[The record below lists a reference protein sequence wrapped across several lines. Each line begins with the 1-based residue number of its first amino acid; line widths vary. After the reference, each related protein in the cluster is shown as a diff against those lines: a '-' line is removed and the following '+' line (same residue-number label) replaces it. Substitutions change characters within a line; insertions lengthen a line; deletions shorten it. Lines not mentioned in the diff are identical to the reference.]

1 MKKTFLSVLALVLLF
16 SCAEPTPEEAI
27 KSALETQLNQPVSE
41 VEIKDTVLVI
51 ALQKRLLVIDS
62 TLLEYGSKL
71 KKLEATRAD
80 LEVSLK
86 ETEMN
91 LSGVNHPALVYGFSE
106 NMNSLKQTIESY
118 NQMIDENIKDTEAL
132 NIEREQINRQ
142 ITTANET
149 IAYMEVSVKVNEVI
163 NNYMV
168 DPDLK
173 IID

>member
-1 MKKTFLSVLALVLLF
+1 M
-16 SCAEPTPEEAI
+16 
-27 KSALETQLNQPVSE
+27 
-41 VEIKDTVLVI
+41 
-51 ALQKRLLVIDS
+51 
-62 TLLEYGSKL
+62 
-71 KKLEATRAD
+71 
-80 LEVSLK
+80 
-86 ETEMN
+86 
-91 LSGVNHPALVYGFSE
+91 YGFSE